1 MPNPY
6 VGAPSSI
13 ADLCNL
19 ALGDIGWTRYITS
32 MADQTPEATTAA
44 RVYPQAV
51 GEVSR
56 DIDWPGFTQHQ
67 LLTQI
72 PPATLGLPLGAPG
85 VSLGGGAVP
94 QNWRFAYP
102 MPTGCCRLRGVYPFS
117 LRLDADAKA
126 DAAATQPQS
135 HWNDNAFRVWH
146 RNPDTN
152 RQVRYVR
159 ELDNNL
165 GSIILCDEPKPIA
178 EFVSALVD
186 LTQADPDVVRA
197 IHYLVASYLAG
208 ALRKD
213 PAVAASMLALHK
225 DALSTAVS
233 NAKNEEKTDPA
244 PLPLYMRARVVR
256 GWRY

>member
-1 MPNPY
+1 MPNTFP
-6 VGAPSSI
+6 GAPSSI
-13 ADLCNL
+13 PDLCNL
-19 ALGDIGWTRYITS
+19 ALGDIGWTRYIGS
-32 MADQTPEATTAA
+32 MSDQTPEATTAT

-51 GEVSR
+51 AEVCR

-67 LLTQI
+67 NLAQI
-72 PPATLGLPLGAPG
+72 PPATLGLPLGINT
-85 VSLGGGAVP
+85 GGAVP

-102 MPTGCCRLRGVYPFS
+102 LPTGCCRMRGLFPFS
-117 LRLDADAKA
+117 LRLQADAKV
-126 DAAATQPQS
+126 DATATQPQS
-135 HWNDNAFRVWH
+135 KWNDNAFRVWH
-146 RNPDTN
+146 RNPDTY

-159 ELDNNL
+159 EMDANH
-165 GSIILCDEPKPIA
+165 GSILLCDEPQPIA
-178 EFVSALVD
+178 EFVSALTD

-213 PAVAASMLALHK
+213 PAIAANMLTMHK

-233 NAKNEEKTDPA
+233 NAKNEEKRDPS
-244 PLPLYMRARVVR
+244 PLPLYLRARAVR